1 MNDNDED
8 EVQIKKVNPND
19 VYESLKDSKFRQQK
33 LPAWRPYPTIL
44 STTIIFISFGLVSLA
59 LGIVLL
65 IYANDII
72 EVKTR
77 YDNSPSCSADN
88 CEINIEIKK
97 KMKKKVIVYY
107 EFTNF
112 YQNHRRYMKSKSNDQ
127 LEGKPFTNKEMED
140 SGDCKPATTNKEMGK
155 TQSYNKK
162 KLEENELAIPCG
174 LMAKAFPEE
183 SFTLKGKNSGEI
195 QINDKNISW
204 KADRDK
210 LFKNLQTKDGNLN
223 TSWGDYQWLDMTNEH
238 FIVWMRP
245 SNLPEFRKLYGR
257 IEQDLDPGT
266 YTLIID
272 KPYNSSQYNGE
283 KYFILTTVNA
293 FGGKNYFLAI
303 SYIVFGGLCLL
314 LAIIFVIVYS
324 CKSSPFSKVAKKE

>member
-44 STTIIFISFGLVSLA
+44 STTIIFVSFGLVSLA

-72 EVKTR
+72 EIKKR
-77 YDNSPSCSADN
+77 YDNECSPEKTDCTI
-88 CEINIEIKK
+88 EIEIKE
-97 KMKKKVIVYY
+97 KMEKKVIVYY

-112 YQNHRRYMKSKSNDQ
+112 FQNHRRYMKSKSNDQ
-127 LEGKPFTNKEMED
+127 LQGKPFTLEEMED
-140 SGDCKPATTNKEMGK
+140 SGDCKPATTNKQMGK
-155 TQSYNKK
+155 THSVTKSELNP
-162 KLEENELAIPCG
+162 EHLAIPCG
-174 LMAKAFPEE
+174 LMAKAYPEE
-183 SFTLKGKNSGEI
+183 RFYLKAPNDEAI
-195 QINDKNISW
+195 PINDANISW
-204 KADRDK
+204 RADREE
-210 LFKNLQTKDGNLN
+210 LFKNLQTSSDTPDREWESK
-223 TSWGDYQWLDMTNEH
+223 QWIDMTDEH

-245 SNLPEFRKLYGR
+245 SNLPDFRKLYGR
-257 IEQDLDPGT
+257 IEKDLEKGNYKLT
-266 YTLIID
+266 IKNL
-272 KPYNSSQYNGE
+272 YNTTQYKGE

-314 LAIIFVIVYS
+314 LAVVFVIVYS
-324 CKSSPFSKVAKKE
+324 CKSSPFSKVTKKE

>member
-44 STTIIFISFGLVSLA
+44 STTIIFVSFGLVSLA

-72 EVKTR
+72 EIKKR
-77 YDNSPSCSADN
+77 YDNECSPEKTDCTI
-88 CEINIEIKK
+88 EIEIKE
-97 KMKKKVIVYY
+97 KMEKKVIVYY

-112 YQNHRRYMKSKSNDQ
+112 FQNHRRYMKSKSNDQ
-127 LEGKPFTNKEMED
+127 LQGKPFTLEEMED
-140 SGDCKPATTNKEMGK
+140 SGDCKPATTNEQMGK
-155 TQSYNKK
+155 GWSIDNTPLNKSDI
-162 KLEENELAIPCG
+162 AIPCG
-174 LMAKAFPEE
+174 LMAKAYPQER
-183 SFTLKGKNSGEI
+183 FTLSVKGEDNI
-195 QINDKNISW
+195 QINDSNISW
-204 KADRDK
+204 KADREK
-210 LFKNLQTKDGNLN
+210 LFKNLLDSSESSWKTK
-223 TSWGDYQWLDMTNEH
+223 QWIDMTDEH

-245 SNLPEFRKLYGR
+245 SNLPDFRKLYGR
-257 IEQDLDPGT
+257 IEKDLETGN
-266 YTLIID
+266 YTLKIENL
-272 KPYNSSQYNGE
+272 YNTSQYKGE

-314 LAIIFVIVYS
+314 LAVVFVIVYS
-324 CKSSPFSKVAKKE
+324 CKSSPFSKVTKKE

>member
-8 EVQIKKVNPND
+8 EIQIKKVNPND

-65 IYANDII
+65 IYADDI
-72 EVKTR
+72 
-77 YDNSPSCSADN
+77 
-88 CEINIEIKK
+88 IEIKK
-97 KMKKKVIVYY
+97 RYDNINECLHEKIMCTIEIEIKEKMEKNVIVYY

-112 YQNHRRYMKSKSNDQ
+112 FQNHRRYMKSKSNDQ
-127 LEGKPFTNKEMED
+127 LQGKSFTLEEMED
-140 SGDCKPATTNKEMGK
+140 SGDCKPATTNEQMGK
-155 TQSYNKK
+155 SNSIDNTPLNQSDI
-162 KLEENELAIPCG
+162 AIPCG
-174 LMAKAFPEE
+174 LMAKAYPQET
-183 SFTLKGKNSGEI
+183 FTLYKGGENI
-195 QINDKNISW
+195 QINDSNISW
-204 KADRDK
+204 KADREK
-210 LFKNLQTKDGNLN
+210 LFKNLLDSSNS
-223 TSWGDYQWLDMTNEH
+223 SWKKKQWIDMTDEH

-245 SNLPEFRKLYGR
+245 SNLPDFRKLYGR
-257 IEQDLDPGT
+257 IEQDLEKGN
-266 YTLIID
+266 YTLKIENL
-272 KPYNSSQYNGE
+272 YNTSQYKGE

-314 LAIIFVIVYS
+314 LAVVFVIVYS
-324 CKSSPFSKVAKKE
+324 CKSSPFSKVTKKE